1 MSDKD
6 LHLPSGTLRASE
18 TARNLR
24 VIIDQQLTFDAHA
37 HACSK
42 LLTSLG
48 DMKRGHIADSMFLL
62 NILNDVYSKHVN
74 CLVTGL
80 TTQLEDCAS
89 LSAEVHVIT
98 IRAQSTVISQKEN
111 DRLRLLRDCLEYLNM
126 TVDDFDS
133 VLNAEARKSSHPW
146 HYVANPLRIDDC
158 YVLFRTVRD
167 SLVTQLDWLDSFIPT
182 TVTIAEVKST
192 VYQ

>member
-1 MSDKD
+1 
-6 LHLPSGTLRASE
+6 
-18 TARNLR
+18 
-24 VIIDQQLTFDAHA
+24 
-37 HACSK
+37 
-42 LLTSLG
+42 
-48 DMKRGHIADSMFLL
+48 
-62 NILNDVYSKHVN
+62 
-74 CLVTGL
+74 
-80 TTQLEDCAS
+80 
-89 LSAEVHVIT
+89 
-98 IRAQSTVISQKEN
+98 
-111 DRLRLLRDCLEYLNM
+111 
-126 TVDDFDS
+126 